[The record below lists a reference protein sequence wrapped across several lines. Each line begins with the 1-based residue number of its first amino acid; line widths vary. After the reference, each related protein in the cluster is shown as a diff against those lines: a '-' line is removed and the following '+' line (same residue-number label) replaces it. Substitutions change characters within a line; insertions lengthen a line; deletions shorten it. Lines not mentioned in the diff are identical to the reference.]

1 MLGLISGRGGKR
13 KTQKAGREQR
23 LAEMAGA
30 GAAKR
35 CAGVSP
41 ETVTAGFSVLVK
53 AAPNKRADYILFLWP
68 INVKIFYRC

>member
-1 MLGLISGRGGKR
+1 
-13 KTQKAGREQR
+13 
-23 LAEMAGA
+23 MAGA

-41 ETVTAGFSVLVK
+41 EAVTAGFSVLVK
-53 AAPNKRADYILFLWP
+53 AAPNKRADYILFLWA